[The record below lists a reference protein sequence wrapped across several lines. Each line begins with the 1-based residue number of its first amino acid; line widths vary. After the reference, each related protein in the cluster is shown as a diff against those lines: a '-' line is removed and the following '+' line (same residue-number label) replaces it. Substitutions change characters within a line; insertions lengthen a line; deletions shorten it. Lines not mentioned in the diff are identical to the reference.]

1 MTTYAP
7 DYPTQWEPLA
17 NDAADSSFRG
27 NPMSVFY
34 KGGRV
39 GTKPIAV
46 RVPREPGAYAK
57 GGLATEARRVRDA
70 GVGGDE
76 LIVHINRKEFDELRR
91 HWGEPT
97 INPHTGMPQFTP
109 FWKQSWFAPVAALA
123 SAALMATGIGAPLGA
138 ALLPTALA
146 GETIL
151 GAALPSIVGNAL
163 IGAGVGGIT
172 GGGKGAIIGGLTG
185 GLGTVAGGL
194 LGSSL
199 PGVTSAGEEG
209 LSGWW
214 GRMGSG
220 DFLSQGATA
229 SSLGSAAGSGINATT
244 GAASAAGSGINASTG
259 AASAAGIPT
268 SATGMLSSMGLPAS
282 AAESP
287 GLLASLGGAKTL
299 IPAALLAATAF
310 GGSGGQAQPA
320 TQAGQNTPIDP
331 NMTRRLAVA
340 PLSRTRRDPGQ
351 DYFRYGSLPEATF
364 YDQQPAQ
371 PVQAATGGPLSRFV
385 RGGGSG
391 RSDSIDAKL
400 SDGEYVI
407 DAETVSLL
415 GDGSSKAGAERL
427 DQFRANVR
435 RQKGRELAKGKFS
448 PNAKRLEEYI

>member
-1 MTTYAP
+1 
-7 DYPTQWEPLA
+7 
-17 NDAADSSFRG
+17 
-27 NPMSVFY
+27 MSVFY

-39 GTKPIAV
+39 GTKPIAI

-76 LIVHINRKEFDELRR
+76 LIVHINRKEFDELRK

-151 GAALPSIVGNAL
+151 GAALPSVVGNAL
-163 IGAGVGGIT
+163 IGAGVGGLT
-172 GGGKGAIIGGLTG
+172 GGGKGAVLGGLTG

-209 LSGWW
+209 ISGWL

-220 DFLSQGATA
+220 DFLTQGAA
-229 SSLGSAAGSGINATT
+229 SSLGSAT
-244 GAASAAGSGINASTG
+244 GSGINASTG

-268 SATGMLSSMGLPAS
+268 SAGGTLSSMGLPAS
-282 AAESP
+282 AAQSSST

-299 IPAALLAATAF
+299 VPAALLAATAF
-310 GGSGGQAQPA
+310 GGGGGQAQPA
-320 TQAGQNTPIDP
+320 TQAAQNTPIDP

-351 DYFRYGSLPEATF
+351 DYFRYGSLPETTF
-364 YDQQPAQ
+364 YNQQPAQ